1 MEKFLRQLA
10 ATPLTIYQ
18 VHKSDFEAMKKL
30 AKDILKSW
38 ADQRRLQILLSE
50 EKPKAVAP
58 KQNSQKLTKLS
69 NLREGRI

>member
-1 MEKFLRQLA
+1 
-10 ATPLTIYQ
+10 
-18 VHKSDFEAMKKL
+18 MKKL

-50 EKPKAVAP
+50 EKPKVVAP
-58 KQNSQKLTKLS
+58 KQNSQKLTKLR